1 MKLERRINDSYPLPR
16 NTTSRDVLRRLEEE
30 RAKREQEKE
39 EQRAKKDEELFKR
52 IGIKAP
58 TGISHDSSKRTEGVV
73 ADLQKYRLGNVRPRK
88 VSL

>member
-1 MKLERRINDSYPLPR
+1 MNDTYPLPR
-16 NTTSRDVLRRLEEE
+16 NTNSRDVLRRLEEE
-30 RAKREQEKE
+30 RTKRAEERE
-39 EQRAKKDEELFKR
+39 EQKAKKDQQLFKR

-88 VSL
+88 VSLYHVTE